1 MANTSGIN
9 ETINC
14 PNGFYFGDPC
24 YALKED
30 LYQEWLNWGE
40 EREKKEGRWC
50 NDGKF
55 VFKKQDIMI
64 VDSTAYGDGCYGG
77 REMNYGVD
85 AGCLSV
91 IPLEFC
97 DESKN
102 FSELGYVNRKF
113 KGSVT
118 LETDGNDGSFRLRDA
133 STGFTIEYVETGD
146 STDESEEDDES
157 NW

>member
-1 MANTSGIN
+1 M
-9 ETINC
+9 
-14 PNGFYFGDPC
+14 
-24 YALKED
+24 
-30 LYQEWLNWGE
+30 
-40 EREKKEGRWC
+40 
-50 NDGKF
+50 
-55 VFKKQDIMI
+55 V

-77 REMNYGVD
+77 REANYGVD

-146 STDESEEDDES
+146 STDESEEDDDS